1 MAVFLLVHGSWHG
14 AWCWSRVAPR
24 LEAVGQRAVALDL
37 PAHGADRRPAWRVT
51 FGTYVQS
58 VQAAAAACGAP
69 VIVVGH
75 SMGGMVITQ
84 AVANAPEL
92 FSAMIYLCAFVPIPG
107 ESVFSLGRQD
117 RESLVSESVTLRPT
131 AVRMRKERARAVFY
145 SDCTPEDA
153 EWAAS
158 QLCPEPL
165 FPQFG
170 RLRARHPIDLP
181 RAYVECT
188 QDRALSISWQRAM
201 ASRASIGSV
210 VTMNSGHSPFLS
222 APDQLVG
229 HLLELARLAGQQGNG
244 ADVPHSGGTPPAG
257 SIRGAEAGGELA
269 SRVGPQLIADPFG
282 RRG

>member
-14 AWCWSRVAPR
+14 AWCWSRIARR
-24 LEAVGQRAVALDL
+24 LGAEGHRAVALDL
-37 PAHGADRRPAWRVT
+37 PGHGADRTPAWRIT
-51 FGTYVQS
+51 FRSYVES
-58 VQAAAAACGAP
+58 VSAAAAACGTP

-84 AVANAPEL
+84 AAANAPEL
-92 FSAMIYLCAFVPIPG
+92 FSAMIYLCAFVPLPG

-117 RESLVSESVTLRPT
+117 RESLVSKSVTFRPT
-131 AVRMRKERARAVFY
+131 AVCARTERARTVFY
-145 SDCTPEDA
+145 SDCPPEDA

-170 RLRARHPIDLP
+170 RFRARHPIALP

-188 QDRALSISWQRAM
+188 RDRALSISWQRAM

-210 VTMNSGHSPFLS
+210 VTMDSDHSPFLS
-222 APDQLVG
+222 APEQLVG
-229 HLLELARLAGQQGNG
+229 HLVELARMAG
-244 ADVPHSGGTPPAG
+244 
-257 SIRGAEAGGELA
+257 
-269 SRVGPQLIADPFG
+269 
-282 RRG
+282 